1 VSNPR
6 RAALFDMDRTLVDV
20 HTARLYLRF
29 QRELGEIGRLDLLR
43 SSFWLFQYGL
53 GLVNAEQVALRVLVD
68 YRGKSELWLQER
80 CRDWFGSHVRPW
92 VSLVGRERVRQHQLA
107 GDNVAIAT
115 SAIRQAAQP
124 LADEL
129 SIPHLVC
136 SDLTV
141 RAGELT
147 GTFDPPLCYG
157 TGKLERAQT
166 LLDSLGCK
174 LADTA
179 FYSDSITDLPLLEA
193 VGRPIVVNP
202 DLRLQRLARRR
213 GWPIE
218 NWLGARAA
226 AEVAAALEASSA
238 PPRQP

>member
-1 VSNPR
+1 MSTPR

-53 GLVNAEQVALRVLVD
+53 GLVNAEQVALRILED
-68 YRGKSELWLQER
+68 YRGKPEVWLRDR
-80 CRDWFGSHVRPW
+80 CRAWFASHVRPW
-92 VSLVGRERVRQHQLA
+92 VSRVGRERVRQHQLA
-107 GDNVAIAT
+107 GERVAIAT

-129 SIPHLVC
+129 SIPDLVC

-141 RAGELT
+141 HEGELT
-147 GTFDPPLCYG
+147 GTFELPLCYG
-157 TGKLERAQT
+157 AGKLERART

-174 LADTA
+174 LEHTA

-193 VGRPIVVNP
+193 VGRPVAVNP

-218 NWLGARAA
+218 NWLSARAA
-226 AEVAAALEASSA
+226 GEVLAALEAPSA
-238 PPRQP
+238 PPQER